1 MAVLPPDT
9 LADMRALWEGSPELS
24 AAKIGARL
32 GVTKNVVIG
41 RADRGRW
48 NPRMNPNL
56 IALTTIHQ
64 RLDAIHAALDRVLA
78 DTRPWIEGRK
88 PVMVS
93 VA

>member
-1 MAVLPPDT
+1 MTALSPDT
-9 LADMRALWEGSPELS
+9 LAEMRALWEGSLELS
-24 AAKIGARL
+24 ATKIGARL

-41 RADRGRW
+41 RASRGGWQRRGADL
-48 NPRMNPNL
+48 PPPPTR
-56 IALTTIHQ
+56 IHQ
-64 RLDAIHAALDRVLA
+64 RLDALHAALDRVLA